1 MNIDPERN
9 NNNQNSNSKREQNTL
24 AEDHLTKTKK
34 PREREYG
41 LLDDKIILPEDFA
54 ELDLESEKL
63 FYGED

>member
-9 NNNQNSNSKREQNTL
+9 NINQNSNSKREQNTL
-24 AEDHLTKTKK
+24 VEDHPTKTNK
-34 PREREYG
+34 PNAREYG

-54 ELDLESEKL
+54 ELDLEIVKL

>member
-24 AEDHLTKTKK
+24 AEDHLSKTNK
-34 PREREYG
+34 PNEREYG
-41 LLDDKIILPEDFA
+41 LLNDKIIFPEDFA
-54 ELDLESEKL
+54 EFDLEIEIL

>member
-1 MNIDPERN
+1 MNIESERY

-24 AEDHLTKTKK
+24 AEDYLPKTNK
-34 PREREYG
+34 PNAREYG

-54 ELDLESEKL
+54 EFDLEIEKL